1 MNKTIRATYHNDDQ
15 TIYVRFVAEEC
26 RDGSID
32 DLSVDIE
39 FAEICG
45 ERLNLAIQSP
55 QLMDILLDL
64 RHQLDINDWEH
75 V

>member
-1 MNKTIRATYHNDDQ
+1 MNKIIYAIYCNADD
-15 TIYVRFVAEEC
+15 TIYVKFVAEQNS
-26 RDGSID
+26 DGSID

-64 RHQLDINDWEH
+64 RHQIDINDWEH